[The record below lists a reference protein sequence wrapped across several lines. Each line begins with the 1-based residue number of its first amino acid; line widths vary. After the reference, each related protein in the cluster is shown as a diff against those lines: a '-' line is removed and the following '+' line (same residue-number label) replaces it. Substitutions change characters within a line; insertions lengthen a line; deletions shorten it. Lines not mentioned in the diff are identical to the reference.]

1 MRKNVIMGLITA
13 VVLVFGASSASALA
27 LDANIAGIFTDSTFA
42 TPLPGA
48 VIDGSGDEA
57 TATLAAG
64 QGILIT
70 IDVSNAPAD
79 LISGIFATLTVQGDQ
94 LNLLG
99 AVPVAAILAGGTLF
113 MPTNLGNIGSGAVKG
128 NSPNAF
134 GVAGDVWVQ
143 ALAYGAAG
151 GTSGAGPDIAA
162 VQLFFVVTGAS
173 GGDQVD
179 FNFGLTAGDAI
190 DAPSTSFNG
199 AVINVPEPGTALL
212 MGLGLIGLAGAGS
225 RRKN

>member
-48 VIDGSGDEA
+48 VVDGSGDEA

-64 QGILIT
+64 QGIIIT

-99 AVPVAAILAGGTLF
+99 GSPNPSILAGGPVF
-113 MPTNLGNIGSGAVKG
+113 MRTKELKK
-128 NSPNAF
+128 
-134 GVAGDVWVQ
+134 
-143 ALAYGAAG
+143 YRK
-151 GTSGAGPDIAA
+151 TRK
-162 VQLFFVVTGAS
+162 
-173 GGDQVD
+173 
-179 FNFGLTAGDAI
+179 
-190 DAPSTSFNG
+190 SFNQTKNTPNKN
-199 AVINVPEPGTALL
+199 I
-212 MGLGLIGLAGAGS
+212 MG
-225 RRKN
+225 